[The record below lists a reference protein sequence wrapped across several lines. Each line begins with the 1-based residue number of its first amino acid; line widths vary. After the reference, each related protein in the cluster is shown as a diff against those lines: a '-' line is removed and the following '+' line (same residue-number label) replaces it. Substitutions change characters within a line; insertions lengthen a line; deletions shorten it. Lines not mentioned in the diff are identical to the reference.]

1 MEGDFVKKILWII
14 PICLITSGCFF
25 SNKKLTCSIEETY
38 DDIKTE
44 ITIVTN
50 FKKGKAVSS
59 SGKAIMTFENEE
71 KAQEY
76 YDAFDEDKSNL
87 TLKGNKL
94 IAITEQKFNKEDKA
108 KDRNETIVYFE
119 NSGYKCK

>member
-1 MEGDFVKKILWII
+1 VKKILWLI

-25 SNKKLTCSIEETY
+25 SNKKLTCSIKETY
-38 DDIKTE
+38 DDVKTE
-44 ITIVTN
+44 ITIVTL

-71 KAQEY
+71 KAKEY
-76 YDAFDEDKSNL
+76 YDAIEEEKDSM
-87 TLKGNKL
+87 TLDGNKL
-94 IAITEQKFNKEDKA
+94 IAITEQKFDKESES